1 VSFARAL
8 RLRAWVGGRG
18 GRPDPG
24 ARSPAPRVGARVRIL
39 IANRGEIAVRLMRA
53 CRELGHESVAV
64 YSDADRAQPHVL
76 AADLAVRIGPAPA
89 RESYLDQAV
98 ILEAARTTGC
108 GAVHP
113 GYGFLAENAGFAR
126 RVEAAGLVWIGPP
139 PDAIELLGSKT
150 EAREVARRAG
160 VPVVPGSDPLP
171 DAAAARA
178 FGKAVG
184 FPILLKAVGG
194 GGGKGMR
201 VVRTAAEVGE
211 AFTRAASEGKAFFAD
226 ERVYAERLIERPR
239 HIEVQIL
246 GDRQGNLVHLGERE
260 CSLQRRHQKV
270 FEECPS
276 VAVDAARRQ
285 RLGESALAVAR
296 AAGYRSAGT
305 VEFLLAPSGEFFF
318 LEVNT
323 RLQVEHPVTE
333 AVYGVDLAQLMIR
346 EALGEPLP
354 LRQEELVPRGHAL
367 ECRVYAEDPLRGF
380 APSPG
385 RISSLERPHGP
396 GVRVD
401 SGVREGSVVPLDYD
415 PILAKLV
422 VWAEDRPRALA
433 RLRRALSE
441 YHIAGIAT
449 TLPLFRLLLDVP
461 EFQAGAMHTGLL
473 DELLA
478 RGPVQALEAAVDPGL
493 EEAAIVAAACLAA
506 EEADHL
512 PRDGFE
518 VAEREGRGWRLAGRA
533 QAHGRDPR

>member
-1 VSFARAL
+1 M
-8 RLRAWVGGRG
+8 
-18 GRPDPG
+18 
-24 ARSPAPRVGARVRIL
+24 RIL
-39 IANRGEIAVRLMRA
+39 IANRGEIAVRLVRA
-53 CRELGHESVAV
+53 CRELGHESVGV
-64 YSDADRAQPHVL
+64 YSDVDRTQPHVL

-89 RESYLDQAV
+89 RESYLNQDTIIA
-98 ILEAARTTGC
+98 AARSTGA

-113 GYGFLAENAGFAR
+113 GYGFLAENAGFAKL
-126 RVEAAGLVWIGPP
+126 VEASGLIWIGPP
-139 PDAIELLGSKT
+139 PDVIELLGSKT
-150 EAREVARRAG
+150 AAREVARSVG
-160 VPVVPGSDPLP
+160 VPVVPGSDALP

-178 FGKAVG
+178 FAAEVG
-184 FPILLKAVGG
+184 YPVLLKAVGG

-201 VVRTAAEVGE
+201 IARSDAEVEE
-211 AFTRAASEGKAFFAD
+211 AFARAASEGKAFFAD
-226 ERVYAERLIERPR
+226 ARVYAEKLIERPR

-246 GDRQGNLVHLGERE
+246 GDRHGNLVHVGERE

-276 VAVDAARRQ
+276 VAVDAALRA
-285 RLGESALAVAR
+285 RLGAAALAVAGTV
-296 AAGYRSAGT
+296 GYRSAGT

-323 RLQVEHPVTE
+323 RLQVEHPITE

-346 EALGEPLP
+346 EALGEALP
-354 LRQEELVPRGHAL
+354 LRQGDLAPRGHAL

-385 RISSLERPHGP
+385 TIHHLERPDGP
-396 GVRVD
+396 GVRVE

-422 VWAEDRPRALA
+422 VWAEDRPAALR
-433 RLRRALSE
+433 RLRRALTE
-441 YHIAGIAT
+441 YRIAGIAT

-461 EFQAGAMHTGLL
+461 EFTAGELHTGLL
-473 DELLA
+473 DELLS
-478 RGPVQALEAAVDPGL
+478 RGPVQSLEAAGDPAL

-506 EEADHL
+506 EEAEHL

-518 VAEREGRGWRLAGRA
+518 SAEREGREWRLVGRS
-533 QAHGRDPR
+533 QLHGRGPR